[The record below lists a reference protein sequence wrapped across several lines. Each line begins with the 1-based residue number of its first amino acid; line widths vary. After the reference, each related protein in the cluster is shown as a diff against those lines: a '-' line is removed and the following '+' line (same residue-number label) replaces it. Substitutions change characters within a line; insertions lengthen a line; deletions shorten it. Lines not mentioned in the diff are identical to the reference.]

1 MKLLQ
6 AGLGWLNHKKIII
19 NSSPFEYTLNVQF
32 VSPFF
37 KYKYALQLQVKR
49 QYSHQFSG
57 FKNRNTLARILMLSL
72 QERQHTRLLVPKF
85 HNMSSSPNPQNAEGG
100 NLNGLNPLTPR
111 SDSHVI
117 SPYNIHPLSSK
128 LVLRILKCIRQKLLS

>member
-6 AGLGWLNHKKIII
+6 AGLRWLNHENIIM
-19 NSSPFEYTLNVQF
+19 NSFPFEYTLNVQF

-37 KYKYALQLQVKR
+37 KYKYTLQLQVKWW
-49 QYSHQFSG
+49 YSQKFSG
-57 FKNRNTLARILMLSL
+57 FKNRNTLARILVLSL
-72 QERQHTRLLVPKF
+72 QERHNTRLLVPKF
-85 HNMSSSPNPQNAEGG
+85 HNMSSSPHPQNAEGG

-117 SPYNIHPLSSK
+117 SPYNIHPLFSK
-128 LVLRILKCIRQKLLS
+128 LVLRILKCIRYKLLS